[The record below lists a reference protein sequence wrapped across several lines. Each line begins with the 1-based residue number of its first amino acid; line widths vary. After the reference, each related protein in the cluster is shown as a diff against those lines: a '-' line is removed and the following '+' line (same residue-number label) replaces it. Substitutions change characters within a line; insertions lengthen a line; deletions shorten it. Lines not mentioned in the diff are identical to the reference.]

1 MKLKKMIRINHNILL
16 NIFQK
21 FYLLNRK
28 NIEDYYNLKYEI
40 AKNKILINKL
50 STSIFFLLN
59 PNIINLK
66 RKIIEL
72 ILS

>member
-21 FYLLNRK
+21 FYLNRK